1 MGARGTHLQASPPG
15 IARRKTRVNVLVTRG
30 SIRLR
35 KMTAA
40 LAGAAHPGAG
50 GLQLV
55 DPLGRGTAGGL
66 ARGGA
71 QQAQPPQPPTPTS
84 REHQRILAAYNGAY
98 DDSKLEGLLNHTVEK
113 LVAASERPDV
123 HYRVTILNS
132 AAVNAFA
139 LPTGQLY
146 VTRGLIALANDTS
159 ELASVLSHEMSHV
172 IARHAAIR
180 EDQARQVALV
190 SRVVQDVL
198 SDPETGALALAKS
211 KIALASFSRAQ
222 EFEAD
227 GIGVGIAARAG
238 YDPYG
243 AVRFLTSMGRNA
255 ELKSNPGQTHHI
267 DPRAPDFLSSHPAT
281 PERVKNAQSN
291 ARQFAGP
298 GAGER
303 DKQNYLAGIDGMVYG
318 EDPSEG
324 FVRGRRFLHPKLGF
338 TFLAPE
344 GFTLDNTA
352 QAVLGVKEGGGQ
364 ALRVDVVRVPAE
376 QTLADYLTSGW
387 IENIDPKSV
396 EDVIINGLP
405 AATATAKGDQW
416 SFRLYAVRFG
426 SDVYRFIF
434 ASKRTTAEIDRA
446 FREAVEHVPAH
457 DADGEPG
464 GEAPAPQDRDRREG
478 RHGREA
484 RGDDGDDRPPGRA
497 IPRAQRA
504 RPQRPRQ
511 SRRSREDRDG
521 VSEHVRFTSPQIERA
536 AALARAARRRSAHRA
551 AGPERASRRSRPPG
565 SAAAG

>member
-1 MGARGTHLQASPPG
+1 VGARGTHLQASPPG
-15 IARRKTRVNVLVTRG
+15 IARRKTRVHALVTRG

-40 LAGAAHPGAG
+40 LVGALTLVLAGCSSSILSVGAPPAGLPGG
-50 GLQLV
+50 VLQ
-55 DPLGRGTAGGL
+55 
-66 ARGGA
+66 A
-71 QQAQPPQPPTPTS
+71 QQAQPQQPPAPTS

-281 PERVKNAQSN
+281 PERVKNAQGN
-291 ARQFAGP
+291 ARQFAGS

-303 DKQNYLAGIDGMVYG
+303 DKQNYLAGIDGLVYG

-338 TFLAPE
+338 TFVAPE
-344 GFTLDNTA
+344 GFSLDNTA
-352 QAVLGVKEGGGQ
+352 QAVLGVRDGGGQ

-376 QTLADYLTSGW
+376 QTLADYLNSGW

-446 FREAVEHVPAH
+446 FRESVNTFRRMTLTESEAAKPLHLKIATVE
-457 DADGEPG
+457 
-464 GEAPAPQDRDRREG
+464 
-478 RHGREA
+478 
-484 RGDDGDDRPPGRA
+484 RGDTVEKLAAMMATTDRPVERFRVLNGLGPNDRVNPGDLVK
-497 IPRAQRA
+497 IVM
-504 RPQRPRQ
+504 
-511 SRRSREDRDG
+511 E
-521 VSEHVRFTSPQIERA
+521 
-536 AALARAARRRSAHRA
+536 
-551 AGPERASRRSRPPG
+551 
-565 SAAAG
+565 